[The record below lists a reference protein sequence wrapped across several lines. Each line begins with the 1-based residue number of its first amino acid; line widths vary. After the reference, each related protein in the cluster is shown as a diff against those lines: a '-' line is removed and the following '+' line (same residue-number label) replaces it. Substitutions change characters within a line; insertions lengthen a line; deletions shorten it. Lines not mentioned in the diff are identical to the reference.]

1 MKKIAIIG
9 AGNVGGQAA
18 FFCAQKKLGRVL
30 LIDIKEGL
38 AKGKALDQNQALYLM
53 GINPLITGSEDIS
66 SLEGSDVILITCGVA
81 RKPGMT
87 REQLLKINLSI
98 VRDISHVV
106 KRLSPQSIVLMMT
119 NPVDI
124 LSYACMKFTGFPRER
139 VIGQAGVLD
148 SARFATYISQRLDLS
163 SADIDAVVLGGHG
176 DTMVPVPEFTT
187 VSGIPLPQMVSS
199 EDLDGLVKRTRNGGA
214 EIISYLKDS
223 SAYYAPSLSAVL
235 MIEAV
240 LKNEKRLFPC
250 SVYVDGEYGMK
261 GVFIGLPV
269 VLSEK
274 GVERV
279 ICIDLPEERR
289 DDLKRSFDFYRGE
302 IEKIQSEVEA

>member
-274 GVERV
+274 GVERI